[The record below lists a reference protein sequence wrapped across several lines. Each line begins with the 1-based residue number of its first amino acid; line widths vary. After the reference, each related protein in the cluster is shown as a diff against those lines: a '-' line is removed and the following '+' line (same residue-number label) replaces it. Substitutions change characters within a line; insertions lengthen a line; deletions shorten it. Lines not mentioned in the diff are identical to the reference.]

1 MLVPMRRLAALLL
14 VAALVGVGLADPGV
28 QEIRPLDTGEQR
40 IEAIGGTDAQQ
51 VVQPVDAAEANAV
64 AGVEPPSTA
73 GKVASAAG
81 KVAVGIGATA
91 FALGFTFASLMLF

>member
-1 MLVPMRRLAALLL
+1 MRRLAALLL
-14 VAALVGVGLADPGV
+14 VGALVGVGLADPGV

-40 IEAIGGTDAQQ
+40 VEAIPDGDA
-51 VVQPVDAAEANAV
+51 VQNVQALTPEEVHAV
-64 AGVEPPSTA
+64 AAVEPPSTA
-73 GKVASAAG
+73 AKVASTAG